1 MTFAG
6 SATPDIR
13 SHAIIRAAK
22 GLHRSVGQ
30 AASLGSPPFPGCDFR
45 GRVDAATSL
54 CGSNRQM
61 REAHKNGTSPDR
73 DRELDRSRRECDVT
87 PSALC
92 RLPPAPALVAPARPA
107 PSCSAPSC
115 SAPRTEK
122 PAPGRTRRRAVYQ
135 LVCEPKPASEP
146 DRDPTA
152 TAWPTRHPDLNRTAP
167 EGPPAGDLACGP
179 GQAVRRPPDPTR
191 SVSSQCL
198 SAPLHRSTIRHRS
211 SAVPLGTAFGVRSP
225 AAHPQNASLSGR
237 VRQHPGPKQD
247 RLARVAPCRFP

>member
-1 MTFAG
+1 M
-6 SATPDIR
+6 SIATHEATLR
-13 SHAIIRAAK
+13 SM
-22 GLHRSVGQ
+22 
-30 AASLGSPPFPGCDFR
+30 PP
-45 GRVDAATSL
+45 VT
-54 CGSNRQM
+54 
-61 REAHKNGTSPDR
+61 REART
-73 DRELDRSRRECDVT
+73 LDRSLPQKTLRRTVAPMNGHQTGAAHSKRRGELAEPREQVRRGIFALRNDRFRPLA

-92 RLPPAPALVAPARPA
+92 PLTSAPALVAPARPA
-107 PSCSAPSC
+107 PSCSAPSR

-198 SAPLHRSTIRHRS
+198 SAPLHRSAIRHRS

-225 AAHPQNASLSGR
+225 AGHPQNASLSGR

>member
-1 MTFAG
+1 MPGRQPPT
-6 SATPDIR
+6 SALTQSSALR
-13 SHAIIRAAK
+13 RAFID
-22 GLHRSVGQ
+22 LSVRLRLSDHHRSQ
-30 AASLGSPPFPGCDFR
+30 AAISEDASTLQPACAVATVRCVRPTRTARPPIATENSTEADES
-45 GRVDAATSL
+45 ATSL
-54 CGSNRQM
+54 R
-61 REAHKNGTSPDR
+61 P
-73 DRELDRSRRECDVT
+73 
-87 PSALC
+87 
-92 RLPPAPALVAPARPA
+92 PPAPALVAPARPA

-225 AAHPQNASLSGR
+225 AGHPQNASPL
-237 VRQHPGPKQD
+237 GP
-247 RLARVAPCRFP
+247 RPAAPRA